1 MTSFAGGIF
10 LPVVVDILVKR
21 PAHSYIIELHASANC
36 KDRLLS
42 SYCFLDQGQLEKVTL
57 EQVIIANNL
66 LLCSIKLRR
75 NMLTTCDDQLV
86 NQGNIVLSRCWVSN
100 LFIANIVPY
109 FIILRR

>member
-1 MTSFAGGIF
+1 M
-10 LPVVVDILVKR
+10 VDILVKC
-21 PAHSYIIELHASANC
+21 PAHGYIVELHASANR
-36 KDRLLS
+36 KDGLLC